1 MKEQKKRIPYID
13 LMESLAML
21 FVVAYHLSNLNYKP
35 MEAFTVEAAV
45 NYYLRSVFVC
55 CVPLFLV
62 TNGYLMFHHEL
73 SMKQHLK
80 KTLRY
85 VLLTLFWGV
94 VTQGVYY
101 RVEGIAFSLGGF
113 IQELFQ
119 WRNGVIYLWYMGALV
134 IIYLLFPLLKYIY
147 DHQEKLLRYLIVVL
161 AVFTFGNELMNH
173 GVTILNGFR
182 GKTMYWVLMENWFS
196 MFNPVAEIPGY
207 TLVYFCLGAYL
218 QDFLDWLQ
226 TFGRKRVNLLA
237 VAALAVA
244 AAVHGVVFTL
254 LCKATNSYCCS
265 IWYGYETITGFVISV
280 AMVALLGNYQ
290 GKWSRGAKLLKL
302 ISTHTL
308 GIYFIHMIFVHSLR
322 STAWAFTPLVNLPGN
337 LLWAAGIIGLCLC
350 VVLVLKKIPGIR
362 KLVT

>member
-1 MKEQKKRIPYID
+1 MKEQKKRIAHID

-35 MEAFTVEAAV
+35 LEAFSVESAV
-45 NYYLRSVFVC
+45 NYYLRCIFVC

-62 TNGYLMFHHEL
+62 TNGYLMFHHDL
-73 SMKQHLK
+73 NMKQHLR

-101 RVEGIAFSLGGF
+101 RVEGIEFSVSGF
-113 IQELFQ
+113 LQELFQ

-134 IIYLLFPLLKYIY
+134 IIYQVFPLLKYIF
-147 DHQEKLLRYLIVVL
+147 DHQERLLRYLIVML
-161 AVFTFGNELMNH
+161 AVFTFGNRLINHVVTLLSAARGTEL
-173 GVTILNGFR
+173 
-182 GKTMYWVLMENWFS
+182 YWVVMKNWFS

-218 QDFLDWLQ
+218 QDFLDWLKK
-226 TFGRKRVNLLA
+226 FSRKRVNF
-237 VAALAVA
+237 VAALTVVIAMG
-244 AAVHGVVFTL
+244 VHALWFTL
-254 LCKATNSYCCS
+254 LSRASNSYCCT
-265 IWYGYETITGFVISV
+265 IWYGYETMTGFLISA

-290 GKWSRGAKLLKL
+290 GNRGWKPLKL

-322 STAWAFTPLVNLPGN
+322 RAAWAFTPLVNLPGN

-350 VVLVLKKIPGIR
+350 VVLMLKKIPGVR